1 MAIKRLETRG
11 LTIFEYGEIQSEVKN
26 AVESA
31 NGDVGEKIRNKYW
44 DLMNKNPGFSKI
56 RQIGQVLGGNF
67 IENFEMSPE
76 IVSCYKYAN
85 LTSVD
90 VERSFSIYKTV
101 LTDRRTSFSPEII
114 EMFLVGK
121 KMKTSNEAAFV
132 VIIFLFE

>member
-1 MAIKRLETRG
+1 MPKLPSSR
-11 LTIFEYGEIQSEVKN
+11 SELLK
-26 AVESA
+26 
-31 NGDVGEKIRNKYW
+31 KWINKYW

-76 IVSCYKYAN
+76 IISCYKYAN

-114 EMFLVGK
+114 EMFLVTNWFNWEK
-121 KMKTSNEAAFV
+121 NENTQ
-132 VIIFLFE
+132 